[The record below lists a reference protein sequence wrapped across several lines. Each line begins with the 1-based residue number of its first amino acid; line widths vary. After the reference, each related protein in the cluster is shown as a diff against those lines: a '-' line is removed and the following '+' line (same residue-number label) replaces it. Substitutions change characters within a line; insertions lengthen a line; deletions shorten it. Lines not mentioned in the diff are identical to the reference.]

1 MKAGE
6 LPCSVC
12 YGCFVSVDALGLE
25 VVEAGDALC
34 VEDCVD
40 VFAPVCEAGSLGKGF
55 CKACFA
61 GFAEVVVFDDCAGES
76 FEMVECGG
84 VFVAE
89 VELEVFKGCSI
100 FCG

>member
-1 MKAGE
+1 LKAGE
-6 LPCSVC
+6 LRCSIG
-12 YGCFVSVDALGLE
+12 YGCFVAVDALGLE
-25 VVEAGDALC
+25 VVESGDALC
-34 VEDCVD
+34 VEDCVN
-40 VFAPVCEAGSLGKGF
+40 VFAPGCEAGSFCKGF

-61 GFAEVVVFDDCAGES
+61 GVGEVVVFDDGAGES
-76 FEMVECGG
+76 FETVECGG